1 MKAFPLQSG
10 TRQEWLL
17 LLDFILEVLV
27 SATRKK
33 EINLIIGKEETNLS
47 LFIYKMISYVENSK
61 ISTDKLLELIGE
73 LNKVTE
79 CIVNKQ
85 K

>member
-33 EINLIIGKEETNLS
+33 EINLIIGKEEINLS